1 MHAGEKCTRTRMVLC
16 RCFDKRRHKN
26 REENYGLGKLSMS
39 VLEQKQVTETR
50 VHLLFQSQA
59 FIYILGEELIS
70 TDLKHGGW
78 VDSEEWREGL
88 TARAAWQPDGYHRD
102 WDRKQEL
109 PHLLLF
115 LLWLL
120 FIPSV
125 SPPSS
130 TYVWEHRTQSTITAR
145 AEEEQSSEKLNNAR

>member
-1 MHAGEKCTRTRMVLC
+1 MVLC
-16 RCFDKRRHKN
+16 RCFHKRRHKN
-26 REENYGLGKLSMS
+26 REENDGLGKISMS
-39 VLEQKQVTETR
+39 VLKTSYRNQNTFNLSKPSFYLHVK
-50 VHLLFQSQA
+50 
-59 FIYILGEELIS
+59 EEFIS
-70 TDLKHGGW
+70 TALKHGGW
-78 VDSEEWREGL
+78 VDSEDWREGL

-109 PHLLLF
+109 AHLLLLF

-145 AEEEQSSEKLNNAR
+145 AEEEHSSEKLNNAR